1 MPKNTCAI
9 SFSYNPEMENVIHIN
24 IGNDY
29 FLLYN
34 ALQIVFE
41 KIPINSDKLVFFLTK
56 CDVNS
61 LSNMIN
67 LKNKGAK
74 DIFLS
79 DCPPL
84 VINPAV
90 LRAFTKLYNINEIT
104 TPKEDLKKINLE

>member
-1 MPKNTCAI
+1 
-9 SFSYNPEMENVIHIN
+9 MENVVHIN

-34 ALQIVFE
+34 ALQTVFE

>member
-1 MPKNTCAI
+1 
-9 SFSYNPEMENVIHIN
+9 
-24 IGNDY
+24 
-29 FLLYN
+29 
-34 ALQIVFE
+34 
-41 KIPINSDKLVFFLTK
+41 
-56 CDVNS
+56 
-61 LSNMIN
+61 MIN